1 MRPHSVSHIWTYFLN
16 LISLLFLTSGGL
28 SNCTELAALNPGDAK
43 CGSSQNIC
51 CSHQDDQDGAPS
63 NSTGFNCY
71 DGDPTSDE
79 SDAESE
85 GGVSKY
91 YGYQRDGK
99 AVSGF
104 PYMCIE
110 DNLGES
116 STTSNWLDPTSRID
130 GVIVGATGGA
140 PLCPS
145 TIRRR
150 MEKTMEERYV
160 YPLETSASNLEAA
173 PEESTVA
180 EDDETPPCRTDA
192 RENIREL
199 SADKCN
205 PLASAKRSPFQI
217 ISRDGKTVTFAFSQ
231 VWKQCDGGESANR
244 MNWIALDFV
253 VPENGELECS
263 RTSKPDCGIVN
274 AFTAKCT
281 EGLALID
288 IYGVDETATGIF
300 YQTDESALTI
310 PDACASGEKKG
321 DTKKACKF
329 RYVLNCLENCED
341 NKDSSSWWP
350 IDLWTKMTE
359 AFREVASS

>member
-145 TIRRR
+145 TVRKR
-150 MEKTMEERYV
+150 MEKMMEERYV
-160 YPLETSASNLEAA
+160 YPLETSASDLEAA
-173 PEESTVA
+173 PEESAVA
-180 EDDETPPCRTDA
+180 EDAETPSCRIDA
-192 RENIREL
+192 REDIREL

-205 PLASAKRSPFQI
+205 PLASAKGSPFQI

-231 VWKQCDGGESANR
+231 VWKQCDGGKSSNR

-253 VPENGELECS
+253 VPENGELECF

-288 IYGVDETATGIF
+288 IYGVDDTETSIF

-310 PDACASGEKKG
+310 PDACAAGEKKG

-329 RYVLNCLENCED
+329 RYVLNCLENCEHK
-341 NKDSSSWWP
+341 KDSSSWWP
-350 IDLWTKMTE
+350 SDLWTRMTK
-359 AFREVASS
+359 AFR